1 MFKVIA
7 KILSLVL
14 ITVVLSFEAGH
25 IVDHIHESE
34 HAQSNSHSIE
44 TNAPLLDFTE
54 IKPLESF
61 HSHAEHGHLVLLRK
75 FDEKNFTDNVTSN
88 YQNLVVSVQKYSLV
102 SAKMILYQR
111 KQFLSKFSY
120 LYKTPSTF
128 RSKLLII

>member
-1 MFKVIA
+1 MFKLIA
-7 KILSLVL
+7 KIISLVL
-14 ITVVLSFEAGH
+14 ITIVLSFEAGH

-44 TNAPLLDFTE
+44 RNAPLLDFLE

-61 HSHAEHGHLVLLRK
+61 HSHVEHGHLVLLRK
-75 FDEKNFTDNVTSN
+75 FDKKNFSDKFTSN
-88 YQNLVVSVQKYSLV
+88 YQNLVVSVQKHLLV
-102 SAKMILYQR
+102 SAKITLYQR
-111 KQFLSKFSY
+111 KQFVSKYSY